1 MKKSLKNDA
10 KEVLAA
16 YKAHLESYVIQ
27 NDSLACLLKTYPY
40 HTNKAAVATKV
51 KLLNLFYSTGI
62 MATNTMVEHIFSI
75 KDIDARL
82 ANGDKSLVG
91 EISTLQLGNT
101 VRNNYSFA
109 TKYCAYH
116 QPEKYPIYDRLVA
129 ETFVALLGK
138 DLLPKYKKYK
148 SYAKKSFAEKL
159 KEYNFYVTLYDYFM
173 DEFDLKNFSYR
184 EVDAYIWGA
193 CKIDQNFEIKKLKK

>member
-10 KEVLAA
+10 QKVLASYSA
-16 YKAHLESYVIQ
+16 YLEPYVIQ
-27 NDSLACLLKTYPY
+27 NDSLACLLSKYPS
-40 HTNKAAVATKV
+40 HTNKSAVATKV

-62 MATNTMVEHIFSI
+62 MATNAMAEHIFNI

-82 ANGDKSLVG
+82 ACGDKSLVG
-91 EISTLQLGNT
+91 EIAHLQLGNA

-116 QPEKYPIYDRLVA
+116 QPDKYPIYDSMVA
-129 ETFVALLGK
+129 KTFATLFSKGFF
-138 DLLPKYKKYK
+138 LPEYK
-148 SYAKKSFAEKL
+148 SYTKTSFAEKL
-159 KEYNFYVTLYDYFM
+159 KDYDFYVKFYDYFM
-173 DEFDLKNFSYR
+173 DEFDLKEFSYR

-193 CKIDQNFEIKKLKK
+193 LKIDKDFDIKTLI

>member
-27 NDSLACLLKTYPY
+27 NDSLACLLKKYPC
-40 HTNKAAVATKV
+40 HTNKSAVATKV

-62 MATNTMVEHIFSI
+62 MATNAMAEHIFNI

-82 ANGDKSLVG
+82 ACGDKRLVG
-91 EISTLQLGNT
+91 EIAHLQLDNA

-116 QPEKYPIYDRLVA
+116 QPDKYPIYDSMVA
-129 ETFVALLGK
+129 KTFTTLFCN
-138 DLLPKYKKYK
+138 DFLPEYK
-148 SYAKKSFAEKL
+148 SYTKTSFAEKL
-159 KEYNFYVTLYDYFM
+159 KDYDFYVEFYDYFM
-173 DEFDLKNFSYR
+173 DEFDLKEFSYR

-193 CKIDQNFEIKKLKK
+193 LKIDKDFDIKTLI

>member
-10 KEVLAA
+10 QEVLAT

-27 NDSLACLLKTYPY
+27 NDSLACLLKKYPS
-40 HTNKAAVATKV
+40 HTNKSAVATKV

-62 MATNTMVEHIFSI
+62 MATNAMAEHIFNI

-82 ANGDKSLVG
+82 ACGDKRLVG
-91 EISTLQLGNT
+91 EIAHLQLDNA

-116 QPEKYPIYDRLVA
+116 QPDKYPIYDRMVA
-129 ETFVALLGK
+129 KTFTTLFSN
-138 DLLPKYKKYK
+138 DFLPEYK
-148 SYAKKSFAEKL
+148 SYTKTSFAEKL
-159 KEYNFYVTLYDYFM
+159 KDYDFYVEFYDYFM
-173 DEFDLKNFSYR
+173 DEFDLKEFSYR

-193 CKIDQNFEIKKLKK
+193 LKIDKDFDIKTLI